1 MTYNYIMELSAEE
14 ENTNTENTENTENTN
29 TENETTETVGD
40 ASNLDNFVSTLPIMG
55 KGMLGIFIVTAAI
68 ILTIA
73 VLNKFTSNPP
83 KKENE
88 EQ

>member
-1 MTYNYIMELSAEE
+1 MTYNYIMDLSTEE
-14 ENTNTENTENTENTN
+14 ENTNTEI
-29 TENETTETVGD
+29 TENESTAEP
-40 ASNLDNFVSTLPIMG
+40 SNVDNFISTLPVMG

-68 ILTIA
+68 ILTVIL
-73 VLNKFTSNPP
+73 LNKFTSKPP

>member
-1 MTYNYIMELSAEE
+1 MTYNYFMDLSAEE
-14 ENTNTENTENTENTN
+14 ENTNVENV
-29 TENETTETVGD
+29 ENENVTEET
-40 ASNLDNFVSTLPIMG
+40 AEPSNIDNFISTLPVMG

-68 ILTIA
+68 ILTVVA
-73 VLNKFTSNPP
+73 LNKFTSKPP

>member
-1 MTYNYIMELSAEE
+1 MTYDYVMKLSAEK
-14 ENTNTENTENTENTN
+14 ENTN
-29 TENETTETVGD
+29 TENETIETIGE
-40 ASNLDNFVSTLPIMG
+40 ASNLDNFITTLPVMG

-68 ILTIA
+68 ILT
-73 VLNKFTSNPP
+73 VVTLNKFTSKPP